1 MLLICDKNTLKN
13 LTPKKRRASQETK
26 KKKEKKKLSDTHNS
40 KVDSAVTGDMEVLKF
55 IADSQ
60 RVLFLQRM
68 GKNHEDTTYMKYEVS
83 HTLKTETS
91 KRLKAV

>member
-1 MLLICDKNTLKN
+1 MLLICYKNTLKN
-13 LTPKKRRASQETK
+13 LTPKKRRASQKT

-40 KVDSAVTGDMEVLKF
+40 KVDSAVTGDMEVLKS

-68 GKNHEDTTYMKYEVS
+68 RKNHEDTTYMK
-83 HTLKTETS
+83 
-91 KRLKAV
+91 

>member
-26 KKKEKKKLSDTHNS
+26 KKEKLSDTHNS
-40 KVDSAVTGDMEVLKF
+40 KVDSTVTGDMEIPKS

-60 RVLFLQRM
+60 TVLLLQRM
-68 GKNHEDTTYMKYEVS
+68 RKNHEDTTYMK
-83 HTLKTETS
+83 
-91 KRLKAV
+91 